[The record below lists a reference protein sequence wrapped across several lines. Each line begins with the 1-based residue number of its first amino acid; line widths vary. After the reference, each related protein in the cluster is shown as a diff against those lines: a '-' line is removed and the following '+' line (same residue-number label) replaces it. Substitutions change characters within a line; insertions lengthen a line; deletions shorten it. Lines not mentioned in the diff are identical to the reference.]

1 MNLASISLTMIRKM
15 PVIIPP
21 LGTSSQIVDRLHAS
35 LGSLNRLDA
44 ALDSAAH
51 RSRSLRRALLAAAFS
66 GRLTGRSS
74 DLDLAEEPATEAV
87 PVGLRCDT
95 GLIDD
100 KRGGTAHVH

>member
-1 MNLASISLTMIRKM
+1 M
-15 PVIIPP
+15 
-21 LGTSSQIVDRLHAS
+21 DRLHAS

-51 RSRSLRRALLAAAFS
+51 RSRSLRRVLLAAAFS

-74 DLDLAEEPATEAV
+74 DLDLAEVAATEAV